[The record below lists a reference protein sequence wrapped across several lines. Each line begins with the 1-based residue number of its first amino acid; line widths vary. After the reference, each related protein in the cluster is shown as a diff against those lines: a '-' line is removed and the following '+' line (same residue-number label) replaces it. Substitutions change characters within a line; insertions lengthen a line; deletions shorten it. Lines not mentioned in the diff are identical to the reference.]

1 MQQFLDGNLIRDTQP
16 SNIMVER
23 TVAGRLRPVIM
34 DFGLARE
41 SGDSHG
47 LTESGAVMGTPAYMS
62 PEQARGEARRLDRRS
77 DVYSLGATLY
87 DILSGKPPFED
98 QTVLNILLKVMN
110 EPPTP
115 LRNLIPDLPESIEL
129 VVSKC
134 LNKEPEQRY
143 QTAHALAEDLG
154 RYLTA
159 QQVTAKRLSY
169 SYRLRY
175 WARHNRTLATLG
187 AVLFVTVISATG
199 FGIRARI
206 IAVQKERRAKEHAEL
221 SRWIGQTV
229 KDLEW
234 VARTAYLLPLHDTSY
249 EQQLVRER
257 MAEIETELAKHT
269 DVGPRLGA
277 YARGRGLLA
286 LHDFRRAHEELQ
298 RAEQLGHVD
307 PELDYAIGRALGAL
321 YSQALDDARKSG
333 DKSFFEKRKAELDEQ
348 LLRPA
353 LSYLGKSRG
362 LRSVSS
368 TYVEGLVAYYQ
379 EQYDLALQSADRA
392 YQQAPWLYEAVQLG
406 GDVFLSRARTE
417 RDRGQHDQAEKSF
430 AESVSRYKKAAEIGR
445 SDHNVH
451 EALAETYIRWEEM
464 DYFRGKNPEAKLQ
477 EALAAADR
485 ALLAAPKES
494 HGHTKKAFAYDFM
507 AQYEQRK
514 GSRESAIK
522 LRELQLT
529 EGRAAIAQHS
539 DDAYAHE
546 SIGIAQLRLAELNEQ
561 KKYIPT
567 ELLSDAYF
575 SFSKALA
582 INPKFPWAHNDYA
595 IAYLTEAQIIA
606 KANQSPLEL
615 LSKSINQAN
624 ISIKLDSGYI
634 YPRNTI
640 AHAALRAINWELEHG
655 NNPELWANQGIAG
668 AQEALKINPSY
679 TSSYANLGSIY
690 MYMAYYEYLAG
701 KDPQANIVMSVKNY
715 NSVKQILGLSSEI
728 DSLIAFNYYIKSASD
743 TYLGFDP
750 SQSIQHGIA
759 QLESCTKSN
768 NRDPYCIDILSRI
781 KSVKALWDQRLG
793 NQYLSELET
802 AYTLSM
808 SASSE
813 LKDEPDA
820 QLTTAEIGLQLA
832 KSPNRLVMHRRI
844 TIDSALRSIDRALLL
859 SKGWPR
865 ALVVKGAL
873 LLERSKLE
881 RSLVQK
887 RASLSAA
894 RDALAAGIT
903 GNPLLKR
910 RYEGMLKEVEQ
921 RLLE

>member
-1 MQQFLDGNLIRDTQP
+1 
-16 SNIMVER
+16 
-23 TVAGRLRPVIM
+23 
-34 DFGLARE
+34 
-41 SGDSHG
+41 
-47 LTESGAVMGTPAYMS
+47 MS

-514 GSRESAIK
+514 GSRESAVK
-522 LRELQLT
+522 YRKMQL
-529 EGRAAIAQHS
+529 EEAKQAISLNQNNP
-539 DDAYAHE
+539 YAHE
-546 SIGIAQLRLAELNEQ
+546 SAGIASFRLAELSDPVTEQ
-561 KKYIPT
+561 HREY
-567 ELLSDAYF
+567 AYHRF
-575 SFSKALA
+575 KAA
-582 INPKFPWAHNDYA
+582 IQINPRFPWAFNDHA
-595 IAYLTEAQIIA
+595 IALLGEAKILHQQNLDPIDAITR
-606 KANQSPLEL
+606 
-615 LSKSINQAN
+615 SIQLAEQA
-624 ISIKLDSGYI
+624 LAVDPGYI
-634 YPRNTI
+634 YALNTI
-640 AHAALRAINWELEHG
+640 TAASLRACTWNVEHG
-655 NNPELWANQGIAG
+655 VDPEVWVERGKKA
-668 AQEALKINPSY
+668 AQQALSINKNYSFAHGNLGTIYMNKSLYNLLKESDITISKKTAIDSY
-679 TSSYANLGSIY
+679 QKMAQITGPTAELSSYISTIHHFESQQLLWIG
-690 MYMAYYEYLAG
+690 
-701 KDPQANIVMSVKNY
+701 Q
-715 NSVKQILGLSSEI
+715 
-728 DSLIAFNYYIKSASD
+728 
-743 TYLGFDP
+743 DP
-750 SQSIQHGIA
+750 SPSIDAGLAEIA
-759 QLESCTKSN
+759 SCIASPEP
-768 NRDPYCIDILSRI
+768 DPYCIDVQARLLSARYAWHNQQRINDIRMIAHAYQLSRQ
-781 KSVKALWDQRLG
+781 ALSKIG
-793 NQYLSELET
+793 
-802 AYTLSM
+802 
-808 SASSE
+808 
-813 LKDEPDA
+813 DEPDA
-820 QLTTAEIGLQLA
+820 LLSSGEIALQLA
-832 KSPNRLVMHRRI
+832 QATPPLVKSQRTTLHEGI
-844 TIDSALRSIDRALLL
+844 GSIDRALAA
-859 SKGWPR
+859 SPGWPR

-881 RSLVQK
+881 RSLLQK